1 MNELEKVYRDA
12 PKVESPAGLDKRV
25 LRAAESRS
33 GSPASG
39 NQVESV
45 RLRSGWQI
53 AAFAVSGICVF
64 GIGLGVMLET
74 GLIDTRNSDQPAG
87 NSSSVASVELERNGA
102 SSGVEAAGPP
112 VDTKQLALRTQ
123 PQVEQGSNYTGDEV
137 QMDEVEQLADAGSV
151 SSAVAMEPMPAADLT
166 ADSDAAGDVSAA
178 VTSKV
183 NTQPGV
189 EASVESELAEPQS
202 FQESGGS
209 SAATSQVQQK
219 SGPATPSRGRAVSNF
234 AAAPEPAAK
243 SGKNRATRT
252 RSPEWLSMQTQNDYT
267 VLLTPARDSASLVLI
282 ADNIPVVTDQLRANS
297 ESWLLLHGQFANRAM
312 AQLALA
318 KIIKSVA
325 ELPQVKVLV
334 EPRIVSFREVRQL
347 VE

>member
-1 MNELEKVYRDA
+1 
-12 PKVESPAGLDKRV
+12 
-25 LRAAESRS
+25 
-33 GSPASG
+33 
-39 NQVESV
+39 
-45 RLRSGWQI
+45 
-53 AAFAVSGICVF
+53 
-64 GIGLGVMLET
+64 
-74 GLIDTRNSDQPAG
+74 
-87 NSSSVASVELERNGA
+87 
-102 SSGVEAAGPP
+102 
-112 VDTKQLALRTQ
+112 
-123 PQVEQGSNYTGDEV
+123 VEQGSNYTGDEV

-178 VTSKV
+178 VTSKI

-189 EASVESELAEPQS
+189 EASVASELAEPQS
-202 FQESGGS
+202 LQESGGS

-243 SGKNRATRT
+243 SGKNRATRI
-252 RSPEWLSMQTQNDYT
+252 RSPEWLS
-267 VLLTPARDSASLVLI
+267 
-282 ADNIPVVTDQLRANS
+282 RANS

>member
-45 RLRSGWQI
+45 RMRSGWQI

-74 GLIDTRNSDQPAG
+74 GLIDTRNSDHPAV

-102 SSGVEAAGPP
+102 SSGVEAAGAP

-189 EASVESELAEPQS
+189 EASVASELAEPQS
-202 FQESGGS
+202 LQESGGS
-209 SAATSQVQQK
+209 SAA
-219 SGPATPSRGRAVSNF
+219 
-234 AAAPEPAAK
+234 
-243 SGKNRATRT
+243 T